1 VRRVAEVLSVARMR
15 WVFASLYSLG
25 LVPWLVSVSQAQSP
39 TETGRE
45 REPRAA
51 SFLSVT
57 REEGAESCPD
67 TEALRV
73 HVDRLRGHQATS
85 EPSAYRVR
93 FSQLSGVFRADIEV
107 GAGGAARVLR
117 DRRATCASLA
127 QATALTLALLLDS
140 DASELLPEKV
150 EPEAVEPRAAE
161 PPTAPDQAAPA
172 PDRRY
177 DRAHLALS
185 LGGGAL
191 FGVVQPVAPTVQAE
205 LGIGVNRFRTG
216 IGVLWMPTQTR
227 DFGPGQLRETLLSGM
242 ARTCLTAA
250 RSAQVRLD
258 LCSGIYAGL
267 LHVQAHGYTRDD
279 AADKAWLAVPV
290 GVALTTTSSPVG
302 VEVGASA
309 LLPLRRNDF
318 SIDNL
323 GVAYESWHVGMLLSM
338 RAVGLWLL

>member
-1 VRRVAEVLSVARMR
+1 MR
-15 WVFASLYSLG
+15 WVFASLCSLAV
-25 LVPWLVSVSQAQSP
+25 LTWFAAAAQAQSP
-39 TETGRE
+39 AEAS
-45 REPRAA
+45 REPA

-57 REEGAESCPD
+57 RDEGAESCPD
-67 TEALRV
+67 TEALRL
-73 HVDRLRGHQATS
+73 HVERLRGHPATS
-85 EPSAYRVR
+85 EPSAYRVH
-93 FSQLSGVFRADIEV
+93 FSQRGGVFRADIKF
-107 GAGGAARVLR
+107 GAGGGARVLR
-117 DRRATCASLA
+117 DRRTTCASLE

-140 DASELLPEKV
+140 DASELPPEKV
-150 EPEAVEPRAAE
+150 EPEPGPLEPHAVEP
-161 PPTAPDQAAPA
+161 PSAPDQAQPER
-172 PDRRY
+172 DRGNSA
-177 DRAHLALS
+177 AHLALS

-205 LGIGVNRFRTG
+205 LGIGVKRFRTG
-216 IGVLWMPTQTR
+216 IGVLWLPTQTR
-227 DFGPGQLRETLLSGM
+227 DFGPGQLRETLLSGV

-250 RSAQVRLD
+250 RSAQVRFD

-279 AADKAWLAVPV
+279 SADKAWLAVPV
-290 GVALTTTSSPVG
+290 GVSLTTTSSPVG

>member
-1 VRRVAEVLSVARMR
+1 MR
-15 WVFASLYSLG
+15 WVFASLCSLG
-25 LVPWLVSVSQAQSP
+25 LVPWLVSEAQAQSP
-39 TETGRE
+39 AAAGRE
-45 REPRAA
+45 REPQAA

-73 HVDRLRGHQATS
+73 HVDRLRGHQTTS

-107 GAGGAARVLR
+107 GAGGGARVLR

-140 DASELLPEKV
+140 DASELLPEKA
-150 EPEAVEPRAAE
+150 EPEPIEPVVVEPRRAR
-161 PPTAPDQAAPA
+161 DQAP
-172 PDRRY
+172 PEPERRTNA
-177 DRAHLALS
+177 AHLTLS

-191 FGVVQPVAPTVQAE
+191 FGVVQPVAATVQAE
-205 LGIGVNRFRTG
+205 LGIGVSRFRTG

-227 DFGPGQLRETLLSGM
+227 DFGPGQLRETLLSGV

-250 RSAQVRLD
+250 RSAQVRFD
-258 LCSGIYAGL
+258 VCSGIYAGL
-267 LHVQAHGYTRDD
+267 LKVQADRYTRNDS
-279 AADKAWLAVPV
+279 ADKAWLAVPL

-302 VEVGASA
+302 VEVDASA

-323 GVAYESWHVGMLLSM
+323 GVAYESWPVGILLSM